1 MSNITKRI
9 KLLSKSKLI
18 PIIGLILVIISL
30 LSLSALHLM
39 NNYSKITVGEAETI
53 IPSELYRDL
62 IDQYTASNISIYFTE
77 KASTVLNIEA
87 IGQIGLKPLVIKS
100 LLNLPIVEKP
110 TLLITHVD
118 DLIELKPTDM
128 LDRLVAPLRGESRV
142 AIMILNPEHRT
153 EKIGDVLEILLKY
166 YGSRGEYLI
175 LPLDPEYTSIDK
187 KQVPPIDQRVFKAD
201 ALVFS
206 INPNGII
213 VIDKLYDSSYVLL
226 TVMKWS
232 KLINPGSFNDKA
244 KEVIGVSRI
253 TERKGLD
260 FMGYIGYLTS
270 NWTGQQCGE
279 VTGTMGVKLD
289 LFYANVTATTGT
301 LYHAF
306 FVHVEHQAKGYK
318 TYCQL
323 FYYDH
328 YPSKFNTTIDWKTT
342 TWPGQVVDT
351 YEPKNTGTAQTIS
364 YTMGWSFSAG
374 TSSISVT
381 YTSTTTTTQPN
392 APYYRWVDSSEPW
405 NGVVTTIHYVEKP
418 KDLPDSALIDTTFT
432 VEPSSVGFL
441 DPDKAGG
448 YPPMVIHGYFTAL
461 NNLGDSTSIHISVY
475 LYPSSYYWSRW

>member
-18 PIIGLILVIISL
+18 LIIGLILVIISL

-39 NNYSKITVGEAETI
+39 NYSKITVGEAETI
-53 IPSELYRDL
+53 IPNELYRDL

-128 LDRLVAPLRGESRV
+128 LDRLVASLRGESRV

-175 LPLDPEYTSIDK
+175 LPLYPEYTSIDK

-232 KLINPGSFNDKA
+232 KLINPESLNDKA

-260 FMGYIGYLTS
+260 FIGYIGYLTS
-270 NWTGQQCGE
+270 NWTGQRCGE

-289 LFYANVTATTGT
+289 LFYTNVTATTGT
-301 LYHAF
+301 VYHAF
-306 FVHVEHQAKGYK
+306 FVHVEHVAKGYK
-318 TYCQL
+318 TYCQGASI
-323 FYYDH
+323 DH
-328 YPSKFNTTIDWKTT
+328 YPKKFNTTIDWRTT
-342 TWPGQVVDT
+342 IWPGQVVDT

-364 YTMGWSFSAG
+364 YTMGSFSAG
-374 TSSISVT
+374 SISVT
-381 YTSTTTTTQPN
+381 YSSSTTTTQPN
-392 APYYRWVDSSEPW
+392 APYYQWVDSSEPW

-441 DPDKAGG
+441 DPNKAGG
-448 YPPMVIHGYFTAL
+448 YPPMVIHGYFTAV
-461 NNLGDSTSIHISVY
+461 NNLGDSTSIQIGVY
-475 LYPSSYYWSRW
+475 LYPSSYY